1 MPIYHFKCSDCEYEF
16 EIVQSMK
23 DKPKKKC
30 PSCKKNKL
38 EKVLYACRG
47 HVAKTGNDMKC
58 LGDLAKLNTDKLSLW
73 EKESK
78 DEEYKNSSR
87 LGKHKLQKQKE
98 TDMFEGHPMDKL
110 ARATDKQKQ
119 KYIEKGEIPS

>member
-1 MPIYHFKCSDCEYEF
+1 M
-16 EIVQSMK
+16 
-23 DKPKKKC
+23 
-30 PSCKKNKL
+30 
-38 EKVLYACRG
+38 EKVLYACHG
-47 HVAKTGNDMKC
+47 HVAKSANDMPNI
-58 LGDLAKLNTDKLSLW
+58 DQLAKYNTDKLSLW

-110 ARATDKQKQ
+110 ARATPKQKQ
-119 KYIEKGEIPS
+119 AYIEKGEIPSWEV